1 MRSVRFTLFAWLPLA
16 ALITLVCGIVYV
28 SVHQNFRSSANDPQI
43 QMAEDAAEALEN
55 GVAIVTILGNSK
67 VEIEKSL
74 APYLVMYDQAGK
86 PVAGSGELNGKLP
99 TLPEGVFKYAK
110 NKGEDRITWQPEK
123 GIRSAIVVV
132 PYNSPNAQ
140 GGFVMAGR
148 SLREVEKREHQLTV
162 RVALLWIISLGIL
175 WGLVNSL
182 SFMGK
187 KMGEK

>member
-1 MRSVRFTLFAWLPLA
+1 
-16 ALITLVCGIVYV
+16 
-28 SVHQNFRSSANDPQI
+28 
-43 QMAEDAAEALEN
+43 
-55 GVAIVTILGNSK
+55 
-67 VEIEKSL
+67 
-74 APYLVMYDQAGK
+74 MYDQAGK

-132 PYNSPNAQ
+132 SYNSPNAQ

-175 WGLVNSL
+175 WGLVNFL

>member
-1 MRSVRFTLFAWLPLA
+1 MRFSTHTLFAWLPLA
-16 ALITLVCGIVYV
+16 ILFTLVCGVVYI

-43 QMAEDAAEALEN
+43 QMAEDAAEALEK

-132 PYNSPNAQ
+132 SYNSPNAQ

-175 WGLVNSL
+175 WGLVNFL

>member
-1 MRSVRFTLFAWLPLA
+1 
-16 ALITLVCGIVYV
+16 
-28 SVHQNFRSSANDPQI
+28 VHQNFRSSANDPQI
-43 QMAEDAAEALEN
+43 QMAEDAAEALEK

-132 PYNSPNAQ
+132 SYNSPNAQ

-175 WGLVNSL
+175 WGLVNFL

>member
-1 MRSVRFTLFAWLPLA
+1 MRFSTHTLFAWLPLA
-16 ALITLVCGIVYV
+16 ILFTLVCGVVYI

-43 QMAEDAAEALEN
+43 QMAEDAAEALEK

-110 NKGEDRITWQPEK
+110 DKGEDRVTWQPKK
-123 GIRSAIVVV
+123 GVRSAIVVV
-132 PYNSPNAQ
+132 SYNSPNAQ

-175 WGLVNSL
+175 WGLVNFL